1 MSIEIDVLN
10 GDASWPMAEPL
21 FEAVWPRHVVEQSCP
36 GATSNGPMPICA
48 C

>member
-10 GDASWPMAEPL
+10 GDASWPTAEPL
-21 FEAVWPRHVVEQSCP
+21 LNAVWPPDVD
-36 GATSNGPMPICA
+36 GKTAMAGTSNGPMPICA

>member
-10 GDASWPMAEPL
+10 GDASWPVAKPL
-21 FEAVWPRHVVEQSCP
+21 IDAVWPETSSRNCHGV
-36 GATSNGPMPICA
+36 TSNGPMPICA